1 MEVSISMIGKIVD
14 LPLEEF
20 KEALKEQNV
29 NVGVISNLILT
40 LENIYWELNNRK
52 DGVISLLVEKKKTQE
67 EVDDVLKGVYQ
78 ELAKMEE
85 KIVYL
90 KDLKG
95 NLSKLDCFDNQ

>member
-52 DGVISLLVEKKKTQE
+52 DGVISLVVKKK
-67 EVDDVLKGVYQ
+67 KHR
-78 ELAKMEE
+78 K
-85 KIVYL
+85 K
-90 KDLKG
+90 
-95 NLSKLDCFDNQ
+95 

>member
-52 DGVISLLVEKKKTQE
+52 DGVISLVVKKRKHR
-67 EVDDVLKGVYQ
+67 K
-78 ELAKMEE
+78 K
-85 KIVYL
+85 
-90 KDLKG
+90 
-95 NLSKLDCFDNQ
+95 

>member
-1 MEVSISMIGKIVD
+1 MEASVSMIGKIVD

-20 KEALKEQNV
+20 KVALKEQNV

-40 LENIYWELNNRK
+40 LENNYWELNNRK
-52 DGVISLLVEKKKTQE
+52 DGVISLVVEKKKTQE
-67 EVDDVLKGVYQ
+67 EVEDVLKGVYQ

-90 KDLKG
+90 KELKG
-95 NLSKLDCFDNQ
+95 DLSKLGCFDKS